1 MLWIFDATVGS
12 CAVVLL
18 SCVLLRWLG
27 GISSRKQKYAQ
38 DGPQL
43 PPGPAGLPFLGCLET
58 LVKGLDPRKAFAWSC
73 SYGPVIR
80 VKTGLS
86 ETVILN
92 DLDSIRMFLSHK
104 NMLYRSPSWV
114 QGASVDVGFSAYG
127 GEMWEENRRF
137 SLKLLR
143 ELGYGKSGMQSIIA
157 DGCEQLMIRI
167 AEAGG
172 QPLDLFQLVLASVCN
187 NIGVLLFGRRYPSGH
202 VKHQELV
209 KSIRDEF
216 MASRRKSMVW
226 LLPSAFI
233 AVARRLPFTTAS
245 AVHKTM
251 KSIEAF
257 VRQQIHC
264 HTGNSNAGSRC
275 FIEKY
280 LSQNKIT
287 CDQDSFAFNSFS
299 HTGNTIGFLVTGTVT
314 VSALLMRILLL
325 VAANV
330 ETLQARIQR
339 EIDAVVGS
347 ERPPTW
353 DDRYA
358 TPFTMAVMWEA
369 QRWHTLLPMGLPRWS
384 CEDAVIGRHF
394 VAKGTTV
401 IPNIWAVHNDPKCW
415 DEPEMFDPR
424 RFLNEDGSFAMER
437 LKRVLPFSVGKRS
450 CPGEMLAPQEIYL
463 YLTRTLQKF
472 RIVPQEKSAI
482 DVHVADHVIMEPGR
496 HLFCCIPRE
505 PYSPSPG
512 C

>member
-257 VRQQIHC
+257 VR
-264 HTGNSNAGSRC
+264 
-275 FIEKY
+275 
-280 LSQNKIT
+280 
-287 CDQDSFAFNSFS
+287 
-299 HTGNTIGFLVTGTVT
+299 
-314 VSALLMRILLL
+314 
-325 VAANV
+325 
-330 ETLQARIQR
+330 
-339 EIDAVVGS
+339 
-347 ERPPTW
+347 
-353 DDRYA
+353 
-358 TPFTMAVMWEA
+358 
-369 QRWHTLLPMGLPRWS
+369 S

-437 LKRVLPFSVGKRS
+437 LKRVLPFSVAHLRRRSHSPGWARREVSLMGERERRRERHLVGYAEFCRTGKSLFGIRPVTSGWSHTLPSPSAAGARGSVVPCRWTSGSRQRS
-450 CPGEMLAPQEIYL
+450 ERSKRALWSPSLANARERLCPKNAA
-463 YLTRTLQKF
+463 RTGK
-472 RIVPQEKSAI
+472 
-482 DVHVADHVIMEPGR
+482 PGR
-496 HLFCCIPRE
+496 HCWRIQMFAADTSEVAPLTQPVSRKSFLRSLPYPRNASLMFC
-505 PYSPSPG
+505 S
-512 C
+512 